1 MTESD
6 HEKKELKRKRPKT
19 HWIWYI
25 GTISASLVVG
35 LGIAYAIQV
44 TDKAA
49 VPIPNEKSDILL
61 SSTHTKL
68 QTTIPVHQKPTLPV
82 EANEQVNTVTVEK
95 SESPKYASIPNK
107 QDSTNPQPKQKTRIE
122 TTHTNKPINK
132 PSNPSKP
139 NPNNGSKPQ
148 PPKETPPPKNPN
160 PPEEHP
166 PSPPSVPDN
175 HKGPIVRIVDHVT
188 NTVHYL
194 LTGKT
199 NK

>member
-1 MTESD
+1 LTESD
-6 HEKKELKRKRPKT
+6 QEIKELKRKRPKT

-25 GTISASLVVG
+25 GTIFASLVVG
-35 LGIAYAIQV
+35 LGIAYAINI

-49 VPIPNEKSDILL
+49 VPIPNAKSDILL
-61 SSTHTKL
+61 SSNHTKL
-68 QTTIPVHQKPTLPV
+68 QTNIPVHQKLASPV
-82 EANEQVNTVTVEK
+82 EADEQIRVPVAK

-107 QDSTNPQPKQKTRIE
+107 QDSSNSQPKQKKQSQ
-122 TTHTNKPINK
+122 TTHTNKPIK
-132 PSNPSKP
+132 PSYPSKP
-139 NPNNGSKPQ
+139 NNVSKPQ
-148 PPKETPPPKNPN
+148 PPKETPPPNNPD
-160 PPEEHP
+160 PPEEQP
-166 PSPPSVPDN
+166 PSQPHIPDDN